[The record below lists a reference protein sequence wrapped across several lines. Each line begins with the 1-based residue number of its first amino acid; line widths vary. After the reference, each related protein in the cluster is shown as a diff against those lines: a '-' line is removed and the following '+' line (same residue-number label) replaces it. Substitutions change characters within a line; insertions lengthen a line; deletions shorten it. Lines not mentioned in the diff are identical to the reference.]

1 MAIELIVG
9 AVRGLEKT
17 AVHAFEELAAGTK
30 VEMKIGLEEFEEI
43 VPSGKKWTGK
53 MGLFVREDDA

>member
-17 AVHAFEELAAGTK
+17 AVHAFDELVAGTE
-30 VEMKIGLEEFEEI
+30 VEMKIGTEEFEVT
-43 VPSGKKWTGK
+43 VPPGKKWTGK